1 MSPLACAVA
10 KKRYGL
16 ANQQRSE
23 CGGSV
28 AVNVSLVTLLVR
40 CTVPARKGVL
50 IYPKLCH
57 SEGRSHVGGGGGRK
71 GPTTSFSRT
80 EPVPCSDAMQCVSR
94 TQRLRICDAPMSGRK
109 RAIHCVV
116 RMYKLRQTVGQFHLV
131 RIRQYVFL

>member
-28 AVNVSLVTLLVR
+28 AVNVSLVTPLVR

-57 SEGRSHVGGGGGRK
+57 SEGRSHVGGGGEKDPRRHSAGQNLYPAVMRCNVLAERSVYAFATRRCRA
-71 GPTTSFSRT
+71 GT
-80 EPVPCSDAMQCVSR
+80 E
-94 TQRLRICDAPMSGRK
+94 
-109 RAIHCVV
+109 
-116 RMYKLRQTVGQFHLV
+116 
-131 RIRQYVFL
+131 QYTAW